1 MGAGERSEAYRKRPA
16 ACARTPRAYTQPSRA
31 PAHKLEIP
39 PAAGQIQSAPGR
51 HQEVRRSCP
60 LQRKATSF
68 SPAWMERVWTVDIH
82 CVPEQLAKTHL
93 SRSSMLIARRME
105 GRWEPTAAQSA
116 DFGSYLP
123 SSSSKLRSA
132 ATGTRS
138 SASYAKTMLRS
149 TPWAFRTSSCARAP
163 NRLRGVALRRV
174 GGRR

>member
-1 MGAGERSEAYRKRPA
+1 MG
-16 ACARTPRAYTQPSRA
+16 
-31 PAHKLEIP
+31 
-39 PAAGQIQSAPGR
+39 
-51 HQEVRRSCP
+51 
-60 LQRKATSF
+60 
-68 SPAWMERVWTVDIH
+68 RVWTVDIH

-105 GRWEPTAAQSA
+105 GHWEPTAAQSA

>member
-1 MGAGERSEAYRKRPA
+1 
-16 ACARTPRAYTQPSRA
+16 
-31 PAHKLEIP
+31 
-39 PAAGQIQSAPGR
+39 
-51 HQEVRRSCP
+51 
-60 LQRKATSF
+60 
-68 SPAWMERVWTVDIH
+68 MERVWTVDIH

-105 GRWEPTAAQSA
+105 GRWEPVATQSA